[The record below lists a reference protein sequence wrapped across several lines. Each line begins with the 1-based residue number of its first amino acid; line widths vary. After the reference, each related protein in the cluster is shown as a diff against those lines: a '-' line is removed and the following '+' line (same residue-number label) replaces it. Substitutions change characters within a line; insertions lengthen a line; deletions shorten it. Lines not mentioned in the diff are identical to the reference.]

1 MDKIIV
7 YVDDAAYAR
16 QQLAPMMMG
25 CGRTQW
31 VLVACAPRLTQRV
44 SKYLSHTAREHWRR
58 KWAAKV
64 FDQLQ
69 PDLLRRGDAVHTEI
83 ATGPLP
89 ALTESL
95 QANFG
100 PARVLDARRPKFGH
114 DLAPVAP
121 GIPQATSQ
129 RWAVPGAV
137 ASLGAVIVL
146 AVE

>member
-7 YVDDAAYAR
+7 YIDDAAHAR

-25 CGRTQW
+25 CGRTHW

-58 KWAAKV
+58 KWATKV

-69 PDLLRRGDAVHTEI
+69 PDLLRRGDTVHTEL

-100 PARVLDARRPKFGH
+100 PARVLDARRPKFGQ
-114 DLAPVAP
+114 DLAPVAA
-121 GIPQATSQ
+121 GVPQATSQ

-137 ASLGAVIVL
+137 AGLGAAMVL
-146 AVE
+146 ALE